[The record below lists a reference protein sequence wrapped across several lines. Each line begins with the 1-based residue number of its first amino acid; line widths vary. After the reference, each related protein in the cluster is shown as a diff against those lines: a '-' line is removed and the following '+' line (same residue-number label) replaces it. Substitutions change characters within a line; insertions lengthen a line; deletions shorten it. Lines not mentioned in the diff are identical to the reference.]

1 MRNTATKLVHVDNS
15 KDFFSCTSYSSC
27 TGRGTAASRTSNKR
41 STFSIL
47 HHEQTQL
54 EQNSLLSRSLQQPST
69 IQSSILLC
77 VSKTQQKPVERGRT
91 KRQRTREDE
100 EESKTRRRERPI
112 RQCTSAV
119 GFVSR
124 YSKYP
129 HDMASNSRGNDAL
142 NVANVKLI
150 GSMPSSL
157 LERSDQRL
165 VSLRFGTRM
174 MTSFSALEL

>member
-124 YSKYP
+124 YVSSSFPSFPLHY
-129 HDMASNSRGNDAL
+129 NSLAT
-142 NVANVKLI
+142 VAVNYNSLGCVA
-150 GSMPSSL
+150 GSLGSL
-157 LERSDQRL
+157 
-165 VSLRFGTRM
+165 
-174 MTSFSALEL
+174 A